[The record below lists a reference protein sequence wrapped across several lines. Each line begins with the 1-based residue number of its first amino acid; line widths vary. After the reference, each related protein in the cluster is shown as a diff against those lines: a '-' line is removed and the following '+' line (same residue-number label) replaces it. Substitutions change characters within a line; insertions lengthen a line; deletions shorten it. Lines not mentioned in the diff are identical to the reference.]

1 MRGKAVT
8 QSVEAIVTGNL
19 FAGGGEMGALMRS
32 LDWSQTALGSAENWS
47 QSLKTA
53 VRIMLTCRQPMFVW
67 WGEELINLYNDA
79 YRAILGGKHPEA
91 LGQPADYVW
100 REIWDQVGPRAE
112 SAMLNNEGTYDE
124 ALLLIMERN
133 GYPEETYFTFSYSP
147 VPNDQGQTT
156 GIICANTD
164 DTQRIVGERQLALLR
179 ELAARTADARTFDQA
194 CTLSANCLGTNL
206 HDFPFAMIYLVD
218 PDHQRVVLAG
228 TSGIERGHILAPEI
242 IAFEDTSVWP
252 FAEVIRS
259 HQVCLISDLDAKV
272 NDLPMGAWS
281 RSPHQAIVVPIAP
294 SGQTGKSG
302 ILVAGLNPFRLF
314 DDRYQGFIDLVAAQ
328 ISASIANAQAY
339 EEERK
344 RSEALAE
351 LDQAKTAFFSNVSHE
366 FRTPLTLMLSPLEE
380 LSNTLDDRLQSDER
394 EQLQLVQRNG
404 LRLQKLVNTLL
415 DFSRIE
421 AGRVQ
426 ASYEPTDL
434 ATYTAELASVFRS
447 LIERAG
453 MSLVIDCAALPEP
466 VYIDREMWEKI
477 VLNLISNAFKFT
489 FVGGITVRL
498 QPVGDSVELSVTDT
512 GVGIPEAELPR
523 LFERF
528 HRVTETQSRTYEG
541 SGIGLALVQELVK
554 LHGGTLRVTSQLE
567 QGTTFT
573 IALPFGTT
581 HLPGDRIN
589 STRTLASTA
598 MGAMPYVEEALRW
611 LPEDDFRLPILDF
624 RLEDSAEPS
633 PAANQPD
640 QSKIQNLKSKILLV
654 DDNTDMRDY
663 VRRLLTHQGYQVE
676 TATDGMAALAM
687 VQQQVPDLVLTD
699 VMMPQLNGFGLLRE
713 LRSDPM
719 TQDVPIVLLS
729 ARAGEEARIEGLA
742 AGADDYLTKPFSAR
756 ELLARVEATLKLAQL
771 RQEAM
776 QQEQALRLE
785 AETAQQQVE
794 TILSSINDA
803 FYVLDLDWRYTFVND
818 RLCEIIAMEREQI
831 LGHRIWD
838 LFPDTVNTDMY
849 VHFHRALNEQTPI
862 HAEYFYATWNR
873 WYDHRIYPSS
883 DGLTILGTDITDLKQ
898 TEQALR
904 QSEEQSRTILE
915 SINDGFFALDE
926 DWRFTY
932 VNKAAEILLQRTPGD
947 LVGKILWEEF
957 PGLIGSEFEQ
967 FHRRVMGDRAALS
980 LTAFYPDHNRWYDVR
995 NYPSATGATIY
1006 FRDVTD
1012 QIQAA
1017 ESLRQT
1023 SIELERQLQKFNAVM
1038 ASVPDFIYMFDLS
1051 GRFVDANKPLL
1062 DLLQKTSAEVI
1073 GKTFAELDYPPDL
1086 AIKLQDQIQAVIQT
1100 GRLLTDETPFTSA
1113 SGTKAYEYIFVPIF
1127 DTAGRVEMVAGVTR
1141 DITEHKQLLQ
1151 QEQAAREAAE
1161 TANRIKDEFL
1171 AVVSHELRSPLNP
1184 ILGWSK
1190 LLRGGKLDHQQAEHA
1205 LGIIER
1211 NAKMQA
1217 QLINDLLDV
1226 SRILQGKL
1234 SLDASPIN
1242 LVATIQAA
1250 IETVRLAAEA
1260 KAIQI
1265 QTQLDPDVGNV
1276 SGDSG
1281 RLQQV
1286 VWNLLSNAVKFTPS
1300 GGQIEIR
1307 LERCDSQAQIT
1318 VRDTGK
1324 GIDPD
1329 FLPYVFDHFRQE
1341 DSATTRRFGGL
1352 GLGLA
1357 IVRYL
1362 MELHGGIVQ
1371 AESLGEGQGSTF
1383 TVKLPLMLD
1392 QSTPDSQDVKLA
1404 KPPLDLQGV
1413 QILVVDDDTSSRE
1426 FTTFLLE
1433 LHGAVITA
1441 TASADEAIA
1450 ALTQIKP
1457 SLLLSDIGMPDIDGY
1472 MLMRQVRTLPPEQ
1485 GGQIPA
1491 IALTAYAGEIDY
1503 QQAIAAGFQKHI
1515 SKPIEP
1521 DTLVEAI
1528 ASLLGQAQYDI

>member
-1 MRGKAVT
+1 MAQGGET
-8 QSVEAIVTGNL
+8 IVAGNL

-32 LDWSQTALGSAENWS
+32 FDWSQTSLGAVENWS

-53 VRIMLTCRQPMFVW
+53 VRIMLTCRQAMFVW

-79 YRAILGGKHPEA
+79 YRDILGGKHPEA
-91 LGQPADYVW
+91 LGQPASYVW
-100 REIWDQVGPRAE
+100 REIWDQVRPRSE

-133 GYPEETYFTFSYSP
+133 GYPEETYYTFSYSP

-164 DTQRIVGERQLALLR
+164 DTQRIVGERQLALLQ

-194 CTLSANCLGTNL
+194 CTLSANCLRTNL
-206 HDFPFAMIYLVD
+206 YDFPFAMIYLVD
-218 PDHQRVVLAG
+218 PDDQRAVLAG

-242 IAFEDTSVWP
+242 IAFDDASVWS

-259 HQVCLISDLDAKV
+259 HQVCLISDLDTKV

-344 RSEALAE
+344 RAEALAE

-426 ASYEPTDL
+426 ASYESTDL

-453 MSLVIDCAALPEP
+453 MSLVIDCPALPEP

-477 VLNLISNAFKFT
+477 VLNLLSNAFKFT
-489 FVGGITVRL
+489 FAGSITVRL

-528 HRVTETQSRTYEG
+528 HRVSGTQARTYEG

-554 LHGGTLRVTSQLE
+554 LHGGTLRVTSQLG

-573 IALPFGTT
+573 IALPFGTA

-598 MGAMPYVEEALRW
+598 TGAMPYVEEALRW
-611 LPEDDFRLPILDF
+611 LPEDDFGLPILGF
-624 RLEDSAEPS
+624 RLKDSAEPS
-633 PAANQPD
+633 PSANQPH

-676 TATDGMAALAM
+676 TAMDGMAALAM
-687 VQQQVPDLVLTD
+687 VRRQVPDLVLTD
-699 VMMPQLNGFGLLRE
+699 VMMPQLDGFGLLRE

-776 QQEQALRLE
+776 QQEQLLRLK

-794 TILSSINDA
+794 TILSSINDG
-803 FYVLDLDWRYTFVND
+803 FYVLDLNWRFTFVND

-831 LGHRIWD
+831 LGYSIWN
-838 LFPDTVNTDMY
+838 LFPDTVDSDLY
-849 VHFHRALNEQTPI
+849 VQFHRAFNEQMPI

-873 WYDHRIYPSS
+873 WYDHRIYPSP
-883 DGLTILGTDITDLKQ
+883 DGLTVLGSDITDLKQ

-904 QSEEQSRTILE
+904 ESEEQSRNILE

-932 VNKAAEILLQRTPGD
+932 VNKAAETLLHRAPGD
-947 LVGKILWEEF
+947 LIGKTLWDEF
-957 PGLIGSEFEQ
+957 PGLIGSEFER
-967 FHRRVMGDRAALS
+967 FHRRVMSDRVDLS

-995 NYPSATGATIY
+995 NYPSAIGTTIY

-1012 QIQAA
+1012 VKQAEEA
-1017 ESLRQT
+1017 LRESEARFQQMANSAPMLVWMSGIDKLYT
-1023 SIELERQLQKFNAVM
+1023 YFNQ
-1038 ASVPDFIYMFDLS
+1038 SWL
-1051 GRFVDANKPLL
+1051 
-1062 DLLQKTSAEVI
+1062 
-1073 GKTFAELDYPPDL
+1073 TF
-1086 AIKLQDQIQAVIQT
+1086 T
-1100 GRLLTDETPFTSA
+1100 GRTMEQEL
-1113 SGTKAYEYIFVPIF
+1113 GNGW
-1127 DTAGRVEMVAGVTR
+1127 TAGIHPDDFQRCSDTYATAFDAHQPFEMDYRLRRFDGEYRWILDAGSPRFTPDGQFLGYVGSCIDISDRKRLETERVE
-1141 DITEHKQLLQ
+1141 LLQ

-1190 LLRGGKLDHQQAEHA
+1190 LLRSGQLDPQKAEHA
-1205 LGIIER
+1205 LEIIER

-1242 LVATIQAA
+1242 LVSTIQAA

-1265 QTQLDPDVGNV
+1265 HTLLDPDVGNI

-1286 VWNLLSNAVKFTPS
+1286 VWNLLSNAVKFTPI
-1300 GGQIEIR
+1300 GGQIEIQ
-1307 LERCDSQAQIT
+1307 LKRCDTEAQIT
-1318 VRDTGK
+1318 IRDTGK

-1362 MELHGGIVQ
+1362 MELHGGTVQ
-1371 AESLGEGQGSTF
+1371 AYSLGEGQGSTF
-1383 TVKLPLMLD
+1383 TAKLPLMLD
-1392 QSTPDSQDVKLA
+1392 QSTTDSQDAKLA

-1450 ALTQIKP
+1450 ALTQVKP
-1457 SLLLSDIGMPDIDGY
+1457 NLLLSDIGMPDIDGY
-1472 MLMRQVRTLPPEQ
+1472 MLMRQIRALPPEQ

-1521 DTLVEAI
+1521 DMLVEAI
-1528 ASLLGQAQYDI
+1528 ASLLGQAQ

>member
-1 MRGKAVT
+1 MT
-8 QSVEAIVTGNL
+8 QSTEAIVAGNL
-19 FAGGGEMGALMRS
+19 FAGSGEMGALMRS
-32 LDWSQTALGSAENWS
+32 LDWSQTALGAVENWS

-79 YRAILGGKHPEA
+79 YRDILGGKHPEA
-91 LGQPADYVW
+91 LGQPASYVW
-100 REIWDQVGPRAE
+100 REIWDQVGPRSE

-133 GYPEETYFTFSYSP
+133 GYPEETYYTFSYSP

-242 IAFEDTSVWP
+242 MAFKDASVWS

-259 HQVCLISDLDAKV
+259 HQVYLISDLDAKV

-281 RSPHQAIVVPIAP
+281 RSPRQAIVVPIAP

-302 ILVAGLNPFRLF
+302 VLVAGLNPFRLF

-344 RSEALAE
+344 RAEALAE

-366 FRTPLTLMLSPLEE
+366 FRTPLTLMLSPLED

-434 ATYTAELASVFRS
+434 ASYTAELASVFRS

-477 VLNLISNAFKFT
+477 VLNLLSNAFKFT
-489 FVGGITVRL
+489 FIGGITVQL
-498 QPVGDSVELSVTDT
+498 QPVGDFVELSVTDT

-528 HRVTETQSRTYEG
+528 HRVSGTQSRTYEG

-554 LHGGTLRVTSQLE
+554 LHGGTLRVTSQLG

-573 IALPFGTT
+573 IALPFGTA

-598 MGAMPYVEEALRW
+598 TGAMPYVEEALRW

-624 RLEDSAEPS
+624 GLENSAEPS
-633 PAANQPD
+633 PATNQPA

-654 DDNTDMRDY
+654 DDNADMRDY
-663 VRRLLTHQGYQVE
+663 VRRLLIHQGYQVE
-676 TATDGMAALAM
+676 TAMDGMVALAM
-687 VQQQVPDLVLTD
+687 VRRQVPDLVLTD
-699 VMMPQLNGFGLLRE
+699 VMMPQLDGFGLLRE

-719 TQDVPIVLLS
+719 TQEVPIVLLS

-838 LFPDTVNTDMY
+838 LFPDTVDTEMY

-883 DGLTILGTDITDLKQ
+883 DGLTILGSDITDLKRA
-898 TEQALR
+898 EQALR
-904 QSEEQSRTILE
+904 QSEEQSRNILE

-926 DWRFTY
+926 DWQFTY
-932 VNKAAEILLQRTPGD
+932 VNKAAEILLQRTSND
-947 LVGKILWEEF
+947 LIGKILWEEF

-967 FHRRVMGDRAALS
+967 FHRQVMRDRFALS

-995 NYPSATGATIY
+995 NYPSANGVTIY

-1012 QIQAA
+1012 QIQAE

-1023 SIELERQLQKFNAVM
+1023 SIELGRQLQKFNAVM

-1051 GRFVDANKPLL
+1051 GRFIDANKPLL

-1073 GKTFAELDYPPDL
+1073 GKTFSELDYPADL
-1086 AIKLQDQIQAVIQT
+1086 AVKLQNQIQAVIQT
-1100 GRLLTDETPFTSA
+1100 GQSLTDETPFTSA
-1113 SGTKAYEYIFVPIF
+1113 SGTRAYEYIFVPIF
-1127 DTAGRVEMVAGVTR
+1127 DTAGGVEMVAGVTR

-1190 LLRGGKLDHQQAEHA
+1190 LLRGGQLDPQKAEHA
-1205 LGIIER
+1205 LEIIER

-1242 LVATIQAA
+1242 LVSTIQAA

-1265 QTQLDPDVGNV
+1265 HTRLDPDVGYV

-1286 VWNLLSNAVKFTPS
+1286 VWNLLSNAVKFTPI

-1307 LERCDSQAQIT
+1307 LERCNSQAQIT
-1318 VRDTGK
+1318 VQDTGK

-1362 MELHGGIVQ
+1362 MELHGGTVQ
-1371 AESLGEGQGSTF
+1371 ADSLGEGQGSTF

-1392 QSTPDSQDVKLA
+1392 QSTTNLQDLSLA
-1404 KPPLDLQGV
+1404 KPPLDSQGV
-1413 QILVVDDDTSSRE
+1413 QILVVDDDISSRE

-1457 SLLLSDIGMPDIDGY
+1457 SLLLSAIHYAQMRRSVTETRFAASSVRFLVYAVERTGEKVCCEIG
-1472 MLMRQVRTLPPEQ
+1472 RAKKLP
-1485 GGQIPA
+1485 
-1491 IALTAYAGEIDY
+1491 
-1503 QQAIAAGFQKHI
+1503 
-1515 SKPIEP
+1515 
-1521 DTLVEAI
+1521 V
-1528 ASLLGQAQYDI
+1528 LLLRIFVMGNVYVKRCDC